1 MGPPGKPAASAP
13 ARPGSP
19 APIASGLL
27 RPTPPNPPRQL
38 PIQSPAA
45 TPPWAQSLFFRIKRQ
60 ATSHLRKKESCA
72 YDLFQGIDEL
82 GASEPSPNRRCLSKC
97 GEPLSVVRIRCRSS
111 WDRAPPRQSRIS
123 ADGSCVEPPSD
134 EENWCPRW
142 LSFWKRRIG
151 PAAFR
156 PCARL

>member
-1 MGPPGKPAASAP
+1 MGLPGKPAASAP

-19 APIASGLL
+19 APIASGLS

-45 TPPWAQSLFFRIKRQ
+45 TPPRAQSLFFRIKRQ

-82 GASEPSPNRRCLSKC
+82 AVLISMGGSK
-97 GEPLSVVRIRCRSS
+97 L
-111 WDRAPPRQSRIS
+111 W
-123 ADGSCVEPPSD
+123 PPSLI
-134 EENWCPRW
+134 PSGT
-142 LSFWKRRIG
+142 LIHASFRN
-151 PAAFR
+151 
-156 PCARL
+156 

>member
-1 MGPPGKPAASAP
+1 MGLPGKPAASAP

-82 GASEPSPNRRCLSKC
+82 VQAKHADRRRRNRLITAA
-97 GEPLSVVRIRCRSS
+97 E
-111 WDRAPPRQSRIS
+111 A
-123 ADGSCVEPPSD
+123 
-134 EENWCPRW
+134 W
-142 LSFWKRRIG
+142 LF
-151 PAAFR
+151 
-156 PCARL
+156 L

>member
-1 MGPPGKPAASAP
+1 MGLPGKPAASAP

-82 GASEPSPNRRCLSKC
+82 
-97 GEPLSVVRIRCRSS
+97 V
-111 WDRAPPRQSRIS
+111 DR
-123 ADGSCVEPPSD
+123 
-134 EENWCPRW
+134 
-142 LSFWKRRIG
+142 
-151 PAAFR
+151 PAADLR
-156 PCARL
+156 HSLPCRGGCLTPPLETTNDILRRTPS

>member
-1 MGPPGKPAASAP
+1 MGLPGKPAASAP

-27 RPTPPNPPRQL
+27 RPTPPTPPRQL

-82 GASEPSPNRRCLSKC
+82 VHHIELVGTHERPGLPFIAGKSNGGGA
-97 GEPLSVVRIRCRSS
+97 
-111 WDRAPPRQSRIS
+111 
-123 ADGSCVEPPSD
+123 
-134 EENWCPRW
+134 
-142 LSFWKRRIG
+142 
-151 PAAFR
+151 AAV
-156 PCARL
+156 AR

>member
-1 MGPPGKPAASAP
+1 MGLPGKPAASAP

-82 GASEPSPNRRCLSKC
+82 AMSSLESSPSRRQSKKLIQYPRASE
-97 GEPLSVVRIRCRSS
+97 RS
-111 WDRAPPRQSRIS
+111 
-123 ADGSCVEPPSD
+123 
-134 EENWCPRW
+134 
-142 LSFWKRRIG
+142 
-151 PAAFR
+151 
-156 PCARL
+156 

>member
-1 MGPPGKPAASAP
+1 MGLPGKPAASAP

-82 GASEPSPNRRCLSKC
+82 VRKKD
-97 GEPLSVVRIRCRSS
+97 PLSAAELEEESNLRVRIG
-111 WDRAPPRQSRIS
+111 DRARAIGCAAGYGLKQAQQDNNRLHQLYCKRIS
-123 ADGSCVEPPSD
+123 PPSCGGGALPD
-134 EENWCPRW
+134 GEDTEE
-142 LSFWKRRIG
+142 
-151 PAAFR
+151 AH
-156 PCARL
+156 

>member
-1 MGPPGKPAASAP
+1 MGLPGKPAASAP

-82 GASEPSPNRRCLSKC
+82 GAPGPPAARRG
-97 GEPLSVVRIRCRSS
+97 GEYIRAVKAR
-111 WDRAPPRQSRIS
+111 RAPP
-123 ADGSCVEPPSD
+123 AP
-134 EENWCPRW
+134 
-142 LSFWKRRIG
+142 
-151 PAAFR
+151 
-156 PCARL
+156 